1 MKKTLLIL
9 GFCFVFLEL
18 NYAQM
23 SAGVTLGCIN
33 YQGDLVK
40 GYVDVKEINI
50 GYGILVAKRF
60 DNPKFSLKGQVQ
72 LGEISGN
79 DANYS
84 DRQQRGLKFT
94 SPITFVGSA
103 IEYAPFARKAYNLD
117 GDFIP
122 QKNVFVSAGLGV
134 TFFNPKVQGFA
145 ANAPDKTA
153 DIPKALLTI
162 PLGIGLHFDM
172 TEEWALALQG
182 SFFIA
187 TTDYLD
193 GISVAGTPGN
203 NDYYFFYGLS
213 LARKWGK
220 SKGH

>member
-9 GFCFVFLEL
+9 GFCFGFLEF

-40 GYVDVKEINI
+40 GYVDLKEINI
-50 GYGILVAKRF
+50 GYGLLIAKQF
-60 DNPKFSLKGQVQ
+60 ANPKFSLKGQLQ

-79 DANYS
+79 DANYP
-84 DRQQRGLKFT
+84 DRINRGVKFT
-94 SPITFVGSA
+94 SPITFIGSA
-103 IEYAPFARKAYNLD
+103 IQYAPFARKAFNID

-122 QKNVFVSAGLGV
+122 QTNVFLSAGVGV
-134 TFFNPKVQGFA
+134 TFFKPTVQGLA
-145 ANAPDKTA
+145 ANAPDRNA
-153 DIPKALLTI
+153 EIPKALLTI

-187 TTDYLD
+187 NTDYLD
-193 GISVAGTPGN
+193 GISIAGTPGN
-203 NDYYFFYGLS
+203 NDYFFFYGLS
-213 LARKWGK
+213 LARKWGMK
-220 SKGH
+220 KK